1 MLNTIRDAAA
11 SQGAFMPALGAAVS
25 ALAQLVRPSA
35 TVFYWVGADNE
46 PSGFEL
52 FGMTEVMHR
61 TYLQRYCT
69 LDPMHPSRFSTQTG
83 NVLTL
88 AGELPETV
96 RGASVYWQRF
106 LNPHQVVDVMEVLLR
121 DSAPGAQGTRPAAA
135 FSLLRMAPAEA
146 FSADDQHHARAV
158 QPLLE
163 AALVPALRE
172 QRAMRTHARH
182 GTEVENDIRPNLTHR
197 EQQIARLVRNGLSN
211 KEIARD
217 LALAQPTVKTH
228 LLRMFRKLGVSSR
241 TEMIGAL
248 FL

>member
-1 MLNTIRDAAA
+1 
-11 SQGAFMPALGAAVS
+11 V
-25 ALAQLVRPSA
+25 
-35 TVFYWVGADNE
+35 
-46 PSGFEL
+46 
-52 FGMTEVMHR
+52 
-61 TYLQRYCT
+61 
-69 LDPMHPSRFSTQTG
+69 
-83 NVLTL
+83 
-88 AGELPETV
+88 
-96 RGASVYWQRF
+96 
-106 LNPHQVVDVMEVLLR
+106 
-121 DSAPGAQGTRPAAA
+121 AA

-146 FSADDQHHARAV
+146 FSEDDQQHARAV

-163 AALVPALRE
+163 AALVPALRD
-172 QRAMRTHARH
+172 QRPMRTHLRH
-182 GTEVENDIRPNLTHR
+182 GGDVDAVIRSNLTHR